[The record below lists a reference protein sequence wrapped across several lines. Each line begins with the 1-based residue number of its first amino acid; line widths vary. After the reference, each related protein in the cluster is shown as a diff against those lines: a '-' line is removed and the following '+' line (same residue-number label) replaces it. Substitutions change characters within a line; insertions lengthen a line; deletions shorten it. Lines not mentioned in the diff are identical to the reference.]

1 MGQLLRIH
9 PDNPQPRL
17 LNLAVDALRKD
28 GVLVYPTDSTYAL
41 GCHPGSKSGLE
52 RIRQL
57 RQLDERH
64 HLTLLCR
71 DLSELATYA
80 MVDNRTFRL
89 LKTTTPGPYTFLL
102 KASAEVPRRLA
113 HPRRKTIGLRLP
125 QHTITQAL
133 LEALDAPLLS
143 TTLLLPGDE
152 WPLNEAE
159 EIQARIG
166 KQVDLILD
174 GGACGLEPTTVVD
187 LASAE
192 APLLVRHG
200 KGALRPLGLD

>member
-1 MGQLLRIH
+1 MSQLLHIH

-17 LNLAVDALRKD
+17 LNLAVDVIRKD

-41 GCHPGSKSGLE
+41 GCHPGNKAGLE

-64 HLTLLCR
+64 NLTLICR

-80 MVDNRTFRL
+80 VVDNRMFRL
-89 LKTTTPGPYTFLL
+89 LKAATPGPYTFLL
-102 KASAEVPRRLA
+102 KASSEVPRRLA
-113 HPRRKTIGLRLP
+113 HPKRKTIGLRLP
-125 QHTITQAL
+125 QHTVTQAL

-143 TTLLLPGDE
+143 TTLLLPGDA
-152 WPLNEAE
+152 WPLNDAE

-187 LASAE
+187 LASE
-192 APLLVRHG
+192 DAPLLIRRG